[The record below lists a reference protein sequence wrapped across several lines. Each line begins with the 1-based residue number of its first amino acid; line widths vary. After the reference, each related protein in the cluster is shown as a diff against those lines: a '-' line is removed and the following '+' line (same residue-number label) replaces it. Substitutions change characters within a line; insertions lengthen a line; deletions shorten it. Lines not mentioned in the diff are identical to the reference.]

1 MKSSSR
7 FGSERAYLAEA
18 LLSPFG
24 RQLIVPVLFAAVIFS
39 TGLLFSSAA
48 YNPINPQVMD
58 LSSGAMA
65 IAVFALAKLFGFSGR
80 FANLAIWF
88 TAGALASAIPN
99 LEVFLING
107 KFDDG
112 LLLQLPIGVIAYSTN
127 IASLALLWSGF
138 RLGRQRA
145 ARLRLNLE
153 SLEQDQLSLESQITQ
168 MRGEIVSEV
177 RKELTEVSNL
187 LAKADSLNRND
198 MAEKIMSAI
207 DSVIRPLSHRL
218 AGFGLDLSETVTHV
232 PSELQ
237 PSKPGVAWSR
247 LAGPE
252 IFLAAFMLFIVPA
265 TFIVGGVSNGILVI
279 LVALGETFVLVLVE
293 RFAVRFVVNRV
304 IGLLLNLTLSS
315 AFGAGFLML
324 SSGDS
329 MLGVAIGFFT
339 ISLVCTT
346 LLALVSKRIDTLNN
360 LEFVRAQKTNLV
372 VRLGQE
378 VWVTK
383 SRLAKAIHGSVQ
395 AKFLAIALKLKN
407 SGSEATLGEAKQD
420 VLEATAAIDASL
432 ESNQQSLEAQLN
444 AYREAWAGALDLEF
458 KILPEAAAQLDSDP
472 IARAC
477 VAEVIGEAIANAA
490 KHSQAKNVQIDLISE
505 PGLVRVSVGSQGAI
519 ALTDSNSGY
528 GSLILDQVSN
538 SWVLRESDG
547 KVILEA
553 TFLLAK

>member
-1 MKSSSR
+1 MKNSKR
-7 FGSERAYLAEA
+7 FSSERAFLAEA
-18 LLSPFG
+18 LGSTFG

-39 TGLLFSSAA
+39 TGLLFSSVA

-65 IAVFALAKLFGFSGR
+65 IAAFALAKLFRLRGR
-80 FANLAIWF
+80 FANPAIWL
-88 TAGALASAIPN
+88 TAGVLASAIPN
-99 LEVFLING
+99 IEVFLING
-107 KFDDG
+107 KFDNG
-112 LLLQLPIGVIAYSTN
+112 LLLQLPIGVIAYSTF
-127 IASLALLWSGF
+127 IASLALMWSGF

-145 ARLRLNLE
+145 AGLRLNLD
-153 SLEQDQLSLESQITQ
+153 SLSKDQYSLESQITQ

-177 RKELTEVSNL
+177 RNELTEVSNL
-187 LAKADSLNRND
+187 LAKVDSLNRKD
-198 MAEKIMSAI
+198 LAEKIMLAI

-218 AGFGLDLSETVTHV
+218 AGFGLDLSETVTQTT
-232 PSELQ
+232 SELQ

-252 IFLAAFMLFIVPA
+252 IFLSSFMLFIVPA

-279 LVALGETFVLVLVE
+279 VVAFAEAFALVLVE
-293 RFAVRFVVNRV
+293 KFASRFMVYRV

-315 AFGAGFLML
+315 AFGALFLLL

-329 MLGVAIGFFT
+329 MLGVAIGFIT
-339 ISLVCTT
+339 ISLACTT
-346 LLALVSKRIDTLNN
+346 LLALVSKRIDTLND
-360 LEFVRAQKTNLV
+360 LEFVKAEKTSLV

-383 SRLAKAIHGSVQ
+383 TRLAKALHGSVQ

-407 SGSEATLGEAKQD
+407 SDSESALAEAKQD
-420 VLEATAAIDASL
+420 VLEATAALDTSL
-432 ESNQQSLEAQLN
+432 ESNQQNLDAQLN
-444 AYREAWAGALDLEF
+444 SYREAWAGALDLDF
-458 KILPEAAAQLDSDP
+458 KISPEAAAQVDSDP

-505 PGLVRVSVGSQGAI
+505 PSLVRLSVGSQGAL
-519 ALTDSNSGY
+519 ALTETNFGY

-538 SWVLRESDG
+538 SWALRESDG